1 MKKICVFCGSSSGVR
16 PEYLEMAREL
26 GKTFAMN
33 GITLVYGGAKIGLM
47 GVMADSCLAHGG
59 KVIGVI
65 PQVIMQKEVAHT
77 GLTDLQVVD
86 SMHTRKARM
95 AELADAF
102 IALPGGFGTFEELC
116 EIVTWAQLGL
126 HQKPIGVL
134 DVHEFYKPLKEL
146 IESGMRE
153 GFIRDEYK
161 GLVVFANSPDDI
173 LNKFAS
179 YTPVPTPQ
187 WIKSTAQT

>member
-33 GITLVYGGAKIGLM
+33 GIALVYGGAKIGLM
-47 GVMADSCLAHGG
+47 GAMADSCLAHGG